1 MRLSR
6 LALGVSAGM
15 ARRPARVLATAC
27 AALALAACGWGIS
40 PNSTGARMAD
50 DALLTYQVKAA
61 LDQDSALDARQIRIA
76 STPDGHVILTG
87 WVDTPE
93 MARRAGEDVKRF
105 VDRAK
110 LDNRLRALSHPPG
123 INSGPMIAPGLSPDQ
138 PARGPAGGGAP
149 PPPPRG
155 GPAAGG
161 GRGGGPPPPG
171 G

>member
-61 LDQDSALDARQIRIA
+61 LDQAARYVQFDSFHEILPLPENRIV
-76 STPDGHVILTG
+76 P
-87 WVDTPE
+87 
-93 MARRAGEDVKRF
+93 
-105 VDRAK
+105 
-110 LDNRLRALSHPPG
+110 
-123 INSGPMIAPGLSPDQ
+123 
-138 PARGPAGGGAP
+138 
-149 PPPPRG
+149 
-155 GPAAGG
+155 
-161 GRGGGPPPPG
+161 
-171 G
+171 

>member
-87 WVDTPE
+87 WIDTPE

-138 PARGPAGGGAP
+138 PASA
-149 PPPPRG
+149 
-155 GPAAGG
+155 PAA
-161 GRGGGPPPPG
+161 R
-171 G
+171 